1 MASHPHFD
9 DRGTLDWET
18 SWDAALARAQREGKL
33 VFVEMGRAACGNCRT
48 LVQAIVPQASVA
60 KLLRAHFVGYASDA
74 DDPEQPVIDLC
85 MEHMADAMML
95 PFVLFTDAQ
104 GRFLAGGQGAVH
116 PTRFEQTL
124 EELVADSAG

>member
-18 SWDAALARAQREGKL
+18 SWDAALARAQREDRL
-33 VFVEMGRAACGNCRT
+33 VFVEMGRQLCSNCRT
-48 LVQAIVPQASVA
+48 LVQSIVPQASIA
-60 KLLRAHFVGYASDA
+60 ALLREHFVGYASDA

-85 MEHMADAMML
+85 MEHLADGMML

-104 GRFLAGGQGAVH
+104 GRFLAGGHGAVH
-116 PTRFEQTL
+116 PARFEQAL
-124 EELVADSAG
+124 QELVAKRTG